1 MQGAMDGGKQ
11 VRQPREWTAKWLTDY
26 ERAPLWQT
34 IKWVA
39 QNPWQ
44 LYKKLRT
51 ESEYA
56 FILESGRNGRYTYVG
71 AKPAASLVYKNGQ
84 ISENGQPLSPVMSD
98 PMTVVRHWMGHE
110 FSPGADETAKAGL
123 PDWIG
128 GAVGY
133 LSYDTGRY
141 YEALPR
147 LAKDDLQLPDIYL
160 MQVEQFYAFDH
171 QNKEIFMIVHVGE
184 RAELRG
190 IEEAEGR
197 LATMS
202 LMLEAASEG
211 FEHPTLP
218 EMEGQREEYLDE
230 IKTSFN
236 QGEFEQAVTRA
247 QEYIAAGDVF
257 QVNLS
262 VRQTRRTECE
272 AEEIY
277 EVLRMINPSP
287 YMGLL
292 RFPEFQLVSASPEL
306 LIQVKGKRLSTRPIA
321 GTRRRGQTD
330 EEDAALVRELLDNEK
345 EVAEHIMLVDLE
357 RNDLGR
363 VSRFGSVH
371 VNELMVVEKYSH
383 VMHIV
388 SNVVGE
394 LADDKDMYDA
404 IIAAFPGG
412 TITGAPKV
420 RTMEIIEELEP
431 VTRGP
436 YTGGMCILGFDGNA
450 VCNII
455 IRTIVLKDGEAHVQA
470 GAGIVID
477 SVPKAEYYESLK
489 KAEALWRALSLTEA
503 KRRVEKS
510 SREESRV

>member
-1 MQGAMDGGKQ
+1 MKRAEDW
-11 VRQPREWTAKWLTDY
+11 VNEWLERY
-26 ERAPLWQT
+26 ERVPFWRKV
-34 IKWVA
+34 KWE
-39 QNPWQ
+39 NESPWM
-44 LYKKLRT
+44 LYKQLRAN
-51 ESEYA
+51 SEYA

-71 AKPAASLVYKNGQ
+71 ANPTAVLAYKNGQ
-84 ISENGQPLSPVMSD
+84 VSENGTSFAPVVSD
-98 PMTVVRHWMGHE
+98 PMTFVRRWMGHE
-110 FSPGADETAKAGL
+110 FSPAAEETAQVGL
-123 PDWIG
+123 PEWIG

-133 LSYDTGRY
+133 ISYDTGRY
-141 YEALPR
+141 YENLPCI
-147 LAKDDLQLPDIYL
+147 AKDDLRLPDVYL
-160 MQVEQFYAFDH
+160 MMMEEVYAFDH
-171 QNKEIFMIVHVGE
+171 EAREITVIVYIGSKAKLHGLDEGAERLKIMLDVLADLPVGPGE
-184 RAELRG
+184 NALLEGLEG
-190 IEEAEGR
+190 APLGNLSTSFDQAGFEEAVR
-197 LATMS
+197 
-202 LMLEAASEG
+202 
-211 FEHPTLP
+211 
-218 EMEGQREEYLDE
+218 R
-230 IKTSFN
+230 
-236 QGEFEQAVTRA
+236 V

-262 VRQTRRTECE
+262 VRQTGTTECG

-277 EVLRMINPSP
+277 EVLRAINPSP

-306 LIQVKGKRLSTRPIA
+306 LLRIKDKTLSTRPIA
-321 GTRRRGQTD
+321 GTRRRGRNA

-371 VNELMVVEKYSH
+371 VDELMVVEKYSH

-388 SNVVGE
+388 SNVKSE
-394 LADDKDMYDA
+394 LDENKDMYDA
-404 IIAAFPGG
+404 VIAAFPGG

-436 YTGGMCILGFDGNA
+436 YTGSICAFGFDGNA

-455 IRTIVLKDGEAHVQA
+455 IRTMILKDGQAHVQA

-489 KAEALWRALSLTEA
+489 KAEALWKALSLAEA
-503 KRRVEKS
+503 KRRVEKRK
-510 SREESRV
+510 REESRA

>member
-1 MQGAMDGGKQ
+1 MK
-11 VRQPREWTAKWLTDY
+11 QPRQWAAEWLVQY
-26 ERAPLWQT
+26 ERVPLWRK
-34 IKWVA
+34 IKWTG
-39 QNPWQ
+39 QDPWV
-44 LYKKLRT
+44 LYKKLRID
-51 ESEYA
+51 SEYA

-71 AKPAASLVYKNGQ
+71 ANPVASLVYKDEQ
-84 ISENGQPLSPVMSD
+84 VSENGGSFSPVLADPMAVVRRWMKHGLSPAA
-98 PMTVVRHWMGHE
+98 E
-110 FSPGADETAKAGL
+110 ETAQAGL
-123 PDWIG
+123 PDWTG

-133 LSYDTGRY
+133 FSYDVGRY
-141 YEALPR
+141 YEKLPR
-147 LAKDDLQLPDIYL
+147 IAEDDLKFPDFYL
-160 MQVEQFYAFDH
+160 VMAEQVYIFDH
-171 QNKEIFMIVHVGE
+171 EKKEVFTVVHVGKQAALHNLTEAEE
-184 RAELRG
+184 RLMLMVQTLESSLQAAEPLCLPE
-190 IEEAEGR
+190 IEER
-197 LATMS
+197 D
-202 LMLEAASEG
+202 
-211 FEHPTLP
+211 
-218 EMEGQREEYLDE
+218 EEYLSE
-230 IKTSFN
+230 QSTSFK
-236 QGEFEQAVTRA
+236 QSDFENAVKKV

-262 VRQTRRTECE
+262 VRQTRQTECS

-277 EVLRMINPSP
+277 EVLRTINPSP

-292 RFPEFQLVSASPEL
+292 QFPEFQLVSASPEL
-306 LIQVKGKRLSTRPIA
+306 LLEVKGNQLSTRPIA
-321 GTRRRGQTD
+321 GTRRRGRTD

-371 VNELMVVEKYSH
+371 VDELMVVEKYSH

-394 LADDKDMYDA
+394 LAEDKDMYDA
-404 IIAAFPGG
+404 VIAAFPGG

-436 YTGGMCILGFDGNA
+436 YTGAMCVLGFNNNA

-455 IRTIVLKDGEAHVQA
+455 IRTLLLKNGMAHVQA

-477 SVPKAEYYESLK
+477 SIPKAEYYESLK
-489 KAEALWRALSLTEA
+489 KAEVLWKALSLTEA
-503 KRRVEKS
+503 KRRVEKRL
-510 SREESRV
+510 REESRV